1 MKTER
6 QGRTEKGC
14 PAVLHPLGCLPQ
26 HPTDHL
32 ILLVRR
38 VPGHPGASGDGLT
51 TGHIGAELH
60 IHPDL
65 LSGVGVDTFG
75 VLGAVWP
82 GGGVTAREQM
92 VIDLGT
98 TPGAR
103 LSLSPQHRLEV
114 FD

>member
-14 PAVLHPLGCLPQ
+14 PAVLLPLGCLPQ

-65 LSGVGVDTFG
+65 LLSGVGVDTFG

-92 VIDLGT
+92 VIDLGDASST
-98 TPGAR
+98 RLPG
-103 LSLSPQHRLEV
+103 LSQH
-114 FD
+114 